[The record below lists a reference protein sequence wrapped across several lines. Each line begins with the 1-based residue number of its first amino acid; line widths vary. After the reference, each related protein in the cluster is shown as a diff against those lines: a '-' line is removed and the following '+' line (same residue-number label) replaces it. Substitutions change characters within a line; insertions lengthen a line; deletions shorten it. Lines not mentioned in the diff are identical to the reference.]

1 MSDYVSRVSADLQQ
15 RYAGQPEYLQAV
27 LTWLEMIAPA
37 LEDNPIYERVDL
49 LTRMVEPDR
58 MLTFTVPWMDD
69 QGMAH
74 TNHGY
79 RVQFNSAIGP
89 YKGGLR
95 FHPSVNP
102 SIVKFLGFEQTY
114 KNALTGLPIGG
125 AAGGADFDPRGK
137 SSREIMRF
145 CQSFMTALYRLIGAD
160 TDIPAGDIGVGSRE
174 IGYLY
179 GQYKR
184 LTGKAESSALTGKG
198 LTYGG
203 SVIRQ
208 EAAGFGTV
216 YFLARMLEH
225 QGETLEGKRLAVS
238 GFGNMSWGVCRKSAE
253 LGGKVV
259 TLSGPDGYVY
269 DPDGVCTQEK
279 FDFMLSMRAGGADK
293 VEPYADHF
301 GVEFFP
307 GKRPWEVPVDIV
319 IPCATQNELDVE
331 DAVMIVANNVRYYV
345 EAANMPATAE
355 ALRLLRLSPKILTA
369 GSKAS
374 GSGGVVVSALE
385 MVQNSL
391 RYSWT
396 RQEVDSRL
404 KQIMGGIY
412 DASAAAAEE
421 YGLGYDL
428 IACDHAYVSRG
439 TLLAGHARAEDDAYI
454 RGAVLTDHARASGF
468 AVIVYNQDTGGVPML
483 SGQSAVYGRVSGDV
497 RLTDTALVIS
507 GEEIQNDTLDTLVI
521 SGQGR
526 SVIRDD
532 SRDELVPQTGQ
543 PEPSK
548 AKIKERQVER

>member
-184 LTGKAESSALTGKG
+184 LTGLYEGVLTGKG

-203 SVIRQ
+203 S
-208 EAAGFGTV
+208 
-216 YFLARMLEH
+216 LARTQATGYGLCYFVKNMLEAN
-225 QGETLEGKRLAVS
+225 GKTVEGKTVVVS
-238 GFGNMSWGVCRKSAE
+238 GSGNVAIYANEKITEM
-253 LGGKVV
+253 GGKVV
-259 TLSGPDGYVY
+259 AMSDSNGYVY
-269 DPDGVCTQEK
+269 DPNGINLDVVKQIKE
-279 FDFMLSMRAGGADK
+279 
-293 VEPYADHF
+293 VERGRIKEYAAR
-301 GVEFFP
+301 VP
-307 GKRPWEVPVDIV
+307 GSEYHEGCKGIWTIKCDIAL
-319 IPCATQNELDVE
+319 PCATQNELDAE
-331 DAVMIVANNVRYYV
+331 GAKALIANGCFAVG
-345 EAANMPATAE
+345 EGANMPSTLEATELFLQNGVLFA
-355 ALRLLRLSPKILTA
+355 P
-369 GSKAS
+369 GKAANA
-374 GSGGVVVSALE
+374 GGVATSALE
-385 MVQNSL
+385 MSQNSQRL
-391 RYSWT
+391 SWT
-396 RQEVDSRL
+396 FEEVDEKL
-404 KQIMGGIY
+404 KGIMKGIFEKC
-412 DASAAAAEE
+412 AEAAAE
-421 YGLGYDL
+421 YGDKPTNYVVGAN
-428 IACDHAYVSRG
+428 IAGFLKVA
-439 TLLAGHARAEDDAYI
+439 DAMMAQ
-454 RGAVLTDHARASGF
+454 G
-468 AVIVYNQDTGGVPML
+468 IV
-483 SGQSAVYGRVSGDV
+483 
-497 RLTDTALVIS
+497 
-507 GEEIQNDTLDTLVI
+507 
-521 SGQGR
+521 
-526 SVIRDD
+526 
-532 SRDELVPQTGQ
+532 
-543 PEPSK
+543 
-548 AKIKERQVER
+548 

>member
-1 MSDYVSRVSADLQQ
+1 MFLRGQKSLTQRRAQYYNVVDTNTDGGRGAVIRQVWFLEGFTMSIQNEYLSGLMERVVRRNPAEPEFHQAVQEVLTSLVPVVEAK
-15 RYAGQPEYLQAV
+15 PEYIKEGVTDCL
-27 LTWLEMIAPA
+27 
-37 LEDNPIYERVDL
+37 
-49 LTRMVEPDR
+49 VEPER
-58 MLTFTVPWMDD
+58 IIKFRVPWEDD
-69 QGMAH
+69 QGNIH
-74 TNHGY
+74 VNRGF

-293 VEPYADHF
+293 VEPYADRF

-428 IACDHAYVSRG
+428 IAGNDIAAFKKIS
-439 TLLAGHARAEDDAYI
+439 
-454 RGAVLTDHARASGF
+454 
-468 AVIVYNQDTGGVPML
+468 
-483 SGQSAVYGRVSGDV
+483 
-497 RLTDTALVIS
+497 TAMIA
-507 GEEIQNDTLDTLVI
+507 
-521 SGQGR
+521 QG
-526 SVIRDD
+526 
-532 SRDELVPQTGQ
+532 L
-543 PEPSK
+543 
-548 AKIKERQVER
+548 